1 MTSTAIT
8 SRERE
13 ISLNSFEHSSIAT
26 TDKLYVAH
34 NTVIDHRQN
43 LMNKL
48 NAKNSSGFINK
59 GFRSMLPP
67 LILVLLCLCM
77 TNTSSSQS
85 CSEELIDSLNNN
97 VSGLVGI
104 IDSQRV
110 VIGHDDKA
118 YIYTHDGINW
128 NISDSL
134 STTSGNISDL
144 DSDTDRVV
152 LSNHHSEE
160 IHIFDWDGTVWN
172 ETIITDTQNET
183 FWLGLNIALHKDRLV
198 VGGYTD
204 NNSNFPIGLIYI
216 YDFDGSN
223 WVLTLSLIHI

>member
-1 MTSTAIT
+1 MTSSAIT
-8 SRERE
+8 RRE
-13 ISLNSFEHSSIAT
+13 IEILHLVSFEHSSKKII
-26 TDKLYVAH
+26 DKLYIAQSTDIT
-34 NTVIDHRQN
+34 NRQN

-48 NAKNSSGFINK
+48 NVKISAGFINK
-59 GFRSMLPP
+59 GFKSMLPP
-67 LILVLLCLCM
+67 LILALFSLCM
-77 TNTSSSQS
+77 TNTLTSQS
-85 CSEELIDSLNNN
+85 CSEEFIDSLNNN
-97 VSGLVGI
+97 VSGLVSI

-160 IHIFDWDGTVWN
+160 IHIFDWNGTVWN

-183 FWLGLNIALHKDRLV
+183 FWLGLNIALHKD
-198 VGGYTD
+198 
-204 NNSNFPIGLIYI
+204 
-216 YDFDGSN
+216 
-223 WVLTLSLIHI
+223 LSLIHI